1 MVERE
6 RERDREG
13 GEGRGGE
20 GRGGEG
26 RGGEGRGGEGRG
38 GEGRGGE
45 GRERERERE
54 TGRESVCC
62 TCMSTTKDRREM
74 APSLRCQD
82 HSSTKVCGIT
92 RALRKIRQE
101 EPEAKILVFSSVSQC
116 GHVTVI

>member
-20 GRGGEG
+20 
-26 RGGEGRGGEGRG
+26 
-38 GEGRGGE
+38 
-45 GRERERERE
+45 REREREK